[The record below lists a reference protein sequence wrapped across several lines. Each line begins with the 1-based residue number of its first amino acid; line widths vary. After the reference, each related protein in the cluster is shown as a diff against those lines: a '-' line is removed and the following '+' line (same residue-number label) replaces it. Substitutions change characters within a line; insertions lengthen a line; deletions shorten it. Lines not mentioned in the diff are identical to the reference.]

1 MKNFTK
7 VLFLFIANLIIIS
20 SANSS
25 TFYVNSLTGSDA
37 NSPAQAKNIATPWLT
52 VQHAIDNAAVVSGD
66 NIVVAEGT
74 YAGFNLTKRLNII
87 GVWKGSNPVVNT
99 VFNST
104 VSLSASGGSSS
115 ERMLLKNLRVS
126 CTAGDA
132 VDVRNSYVTLENVF
146 ATTSGTGFNG
156 VRLNNNF
163 IIDVNIESCNLG

>member
-7 VLFLFIANLIIIS
+7 VLFLFIAFFIFIS

-25 TFYVNSLTGSDA
+25 TYYVNGTTGSDA

-52 VQHAIDNAAVVSGD
+52 VQHAIDNASVVSGD

-87 GVWKGSNPVVNT
+87 GVWKGSNPALNT

-104 VSLSASGGSSS
+104 VSLSAAGGSATD
-115 ERMLLKNLRVS
+115 RMLLKNLRVS
-126 CTAGDA
+126 SSAGDA

-146 ATTSGTGFNG
+146 ATTSASGFNG
-156 VRLNNNF
+156 VRINNNF
-163 IIDVNIESCNLG
+163 VFDVNVC